1 MRVFAP
7 LLVLQLIACD
17 APGESSS
24 IDSTDVELDTADTAS
39 LGDYQVTLVTTLG
52 AITVTLDPDHAP
64 STVDNFMRYASSG
77 FYDGDDG
84 FGATTFHRVIED
96 FMIQGGGYTVDGVR
110 KETLLP
116 IDIESN
122 NGLSN
127 MRGTIAMAR
136 TNDPNSATSQF
147 FINQVD
153 NDYLDYSDASS
164 PGYTVFGVVTA
175 GMDVVDAIASVET
188 NTQDEPSATSIIID
202 DLITWLD

>member
-1 MRVFAP
+1 MRVFVP

-110 KETLLP
+110 KRRCYPLISRAITGFQTCVVP
-116 IDIESN
+116 SRWPVPTTPTPRRAN
-122 NGLSN
+122 
-127 MRGTIAMAR
+127 
-136 TNDPNSATSQF
+136 F
-147 FINQVD
+147 
-153 NDYLDYSDASS
+153 SS
-164 PGYTVFGVVTA
+164 TRST
-175 GMDVVDAIASVET
+175 T
-188 NTQDEPSATSIIID
+188 
-202 DLITWLD
+202 ITWTIVTLPHQDTRCLGS